1 LIKASGR
8 LVSLGDLKRPEV
20 LISAPAGE
28 PELRRGSTVRAAR
41 HGVGCS
47 AAHTGGTASVLT
59 HQADA
64 RPVVAG
70 DGRRIA
76 HPLL

>member
-28 PELRRGSTVRAAR
+28 PELRRGSTVRVLSLR
-41 HGVGCS
+41 VG
-47 AAHTGGTASVLT
+47 L
-59 HQADA
+59 
-64 RPVVAG
+64 
-70 DGRRIA
+70 
-76 HPLL
+76 